1 MRSRGEH
8 VPYAEMKRQPF
19 AYFLYAKKRQKL
31 EKNFME
37 KKWLKT
43 NEETGFKETVRNTN
57 STNSTNLQKFGHVF
71 V

>member
-1 MRSRGEH
+1 
-8 VPYAEMKRQPF
+8 
-19 AYFLYAKKRQKL
+19 L